1 MSALREKVVF
11 EKADLGIF
19 FDGDADRGII
29 IDERGEIVFPDFMV
43 ALLAPEALKKYPG
56 GKVYYDLRFSK
67 VVKEIIEE
75 SGGIPIMMRV
85 GNPFYKEKMM
95 LDNGALAGEFSG
107 HIFTKE
113 GLGID
118 DGLFA
123 AIQIMNIMVQKNKE
137 NLLGG

>member
-1 MSALREKVVF
+1 MLRLIFHILSNALGIWAAARLVP
-11 EKADLGIF
+11 GIF

-95 LDNGALAGEFSG
+95 LPLR
-107 HIFTKE
+107 
-113 GLGID
+113 
-118 DGLFA
+118 
-123 AIQIMNIMVQKNKE
+123 
-137 NLLGG
+137 